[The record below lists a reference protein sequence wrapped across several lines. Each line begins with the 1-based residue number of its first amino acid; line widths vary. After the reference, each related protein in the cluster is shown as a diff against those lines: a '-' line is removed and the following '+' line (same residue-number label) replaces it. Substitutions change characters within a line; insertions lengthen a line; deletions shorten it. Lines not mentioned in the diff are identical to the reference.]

1 MPSRGILRFGI
12 IGCSSVA
19 RRRFLPALQKSAS
32 ARLEHIGSR
41 SPAKAADYASA
52 FSCAKAGSYEAVL
65 DDPDVDAIYVS
76 IPVALHESWLRE
88 AARRK
93 KHILCEKPAFS
104 SLRTALETVRQCRE
118 EGVRL
123 MEGYMFRYHP
133 QHALVRRLVRD
144 NAIGRPRFFT
154 GEYAVPRPAPDDIRF
169 KPELGGGVFLD
180 AAGYLPAAAALQI
193 EAAPVSVLCKKAM
206 DAATGVDEAVA
217 MMVEFADGQ
226 IGHYGAAYG
235 LQYRARYSLHGT
247 LGRIEVERA
256 FAINSDVE
264 GGVVLE
270 TDDGVKRLT
279 AEPADQFLLMIDD
292 FAKQVG
298 ERAEGAESFERILVR
313 QHTFMEAAR
322 RSIAEQ
328 RCVSLAELAV

>member
-1 MPSRGILRFGI
+1 MSNRGILRFGI

-19 RRRFLPALQKSAS
+19 KRRFLPALQKSAT
-32 ARLEHIGSR
+32 ARLERIGSR
-41 SPAKAADYASA
+41 SPTRAAEYAAA
-52 FSCAKAGSYEAVL
+52 FSCAKAGSYQAVL
-65 DDPDVDAIYVS
+65 DDPDVDAVYVS
-76 IPVALHESWLRE
+76 IPVSLHEFWLRE
-88 AARRK
+88 AAKRK

-104 SLRTALETVRQCRE
+104 SLPTALQIVRDCRE
-118 EGVRL
+118 QGVRL

-133 QHALVRRLVRD
+133 QHALVRNLVRD

-154 GEYAVPRPAPDDIRF
+154 GEYAVPRPAPEDIRF

-193 EAAPVSVLCKKAM
+193 EAPPISVLCQKVM

-226 IGHYGAAYG
+226 IGHYRAAYG

-264 GGVVLE
+264 GSVVLE
-270 TDDGVKRLT
+270 TNSGVKRLT
-279 AEPADQFLLMIDD
+279 TEPADQFLLMIDD
-292 FAKQVG
+292 FVQQLG
-298 ERAEGAESFERILVR
+298 RRAEGTESFENIMVR

-328 RCVSLAELAV
+328 RCVSLTELAV

>member
-1 MPSRGILRFGI
+1 MSNRGILRFGI

-19 RRRFLPALQKSAS
+19 KRRFLPALQKSVS

-41 SPAKAADYASA
+41 SPAKAAEYASA

-65 DDPDVDAIYVS
+65 DDPDVDAVYIS
-76 IPVALHESWLRE
+76 IPVVLHEFWLRE
-88 AARRK
+88 AAKRK

-104 SLRTALETVRQCRE
+104 SLSGGLEIVRECRE
-118 EGVRL
+118 QGVRL

-133 QHALVRRLVRD
+133 QQGLVRKLVRE
-144 NAIGRPRFFT
+144 NAIGRIRFFT

-193 EAAPVSVLCKKAM
+193 EAPPVSVLCKKVI
-206 DAATGVDEAVA
+206 DAATRVDEAVA
-217 MMVEFADGQ
+217 MMVEFAEGQ
-226 IGHYGAAYG
+226 FGHYSAAYG
-235 LQYRARYSLHGT
+235 LQYRARYALHGT

-256 FAINSDVE
+256 FAINPDVE
-264 GGVVLE
+264 GRVVLE
-270 TDDGVKRLT
+270 TNEGVKRLT
-279 AEPADQFLLMIDD
+279 TEPADQFLLMIDD
-292 FAKQVG
+292 FAEQING
-298 ERAEGAESFERILVR
+298 RPAETESFESILVR

-322 RSIAEQ
+322 RSVAEQ
-328 RCVSLAELAV
+328 RCVSLAELSA

>member
-1 MPSRGILRFGI
+1 MPNKGILRFGI

-32 ARLEHIGSR
+32 ARLERIGSR
-41 SPAKAADYASA
+41 SPAKAAEYAAA
-52 FSCAKAGSYEAVL
+52 FSCEKAGSYEAVL
-65 DDPDVDAIYVS
+65 DDPEVDAIYIS
-76 IPVALHESWLRE
+76 IPVVLHEPWLRE

-93 KHILCEKPAFS
+93 KHILCEKPAFA
-104 SLRTALETVRQCRE
+104 SLRGALEMVRECRE
-118 EGVRL
+118 QGVRL

-133 QHALVRRLVRD
+133 QHGLVRRLVRE

-154 GEYAVPRPAPDDIRF
+154 GEYAVPRPGPDDIRF

-193 EAAPVSVLCKKAM
+193 EAPPVSVLCKQAM
-206 DAATGVDEAVA
+206 DPATGVDEAVA

-226 IGHYGAAYG
+226 IGHYRAAYG

-256 FAINSDVE
+256 FAINPDVE
-264 GGVVLE
+264 GSVVLE
-270 TDDGVKRLT
+270 TNKGMERLT
-279 AEPADQFLLMIDD
+279 TEPADQFLLMIDD
-292 FAKQVG
+292 FAGQIC
-298 ERAEGAESFERILVR
+298 EQAEGAESFESLLVR

-328 RCVSLAELAV
+328 RCVSLAELAA

>member
-1 MPSRGILRFGI
+1 MPNRGILRFGI

-19 RRRFLPALQKSAS
+19 KRRFLPALQKSAS
-32 ARLEHIGSR
+32 ARLERIGSR
-41 SPAKAADYASA
+41 SPAKAAEYASA

-65 DDPDVDAIYVS
+65 ADPEVDAIYLS
-76 IPVALHESWLRE
+76 IPVALHEFWLRE
-88 AARRK
+88 AAKHK

-104 SLRTALETVRQCRE
+104 SLRPGIEIVRECRE
-118 EGVRL
+118 QGVRL

-133 QHALVRRLVRD
+133 QHGLVRKLVRE

-154 GEYAVPRPAPDDIRF
+154 GEYAVPRPAPEDIRF

-193 EAAPVSVLCKKAM
+193 EAPPVSVLCQQVM

-217 MMVEFADGQ
+217 MMVQFADGQ
-226 IGHYGAAYG
+226 IGHYRAAYG

-256 FAINSDVE
+256 FAINPDVE
-264 GGVVLE
+264 GRVVLE
-270 TDDGVKRLT
+270 TNDGVKRLT

-292 FAKQVG
+292 FAGQISG
-298 ERAEGAESFERILVR
+298 RAAGPDSFESLLVR

-322 RSIAEQ
+322 LSIAER
-328 RCVSLAELAV
+328 RCVSLAELSA